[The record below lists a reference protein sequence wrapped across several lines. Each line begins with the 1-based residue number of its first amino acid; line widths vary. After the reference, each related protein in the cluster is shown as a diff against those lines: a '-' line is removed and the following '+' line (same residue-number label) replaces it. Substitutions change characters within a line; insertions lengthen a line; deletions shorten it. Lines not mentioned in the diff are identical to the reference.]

1 MRLAKGLCVTREES
15 KYYYEIGEFMKK
27 KKKNTSFKV
36 AKSKCDS

>member
-15 KYYYEIGEFMKK
+15 KNYYEIGEFIE
-27 KKKNTSFKV
+27 KKNTSFKG